1 MKEFSSDGIAS
12 QFVPRISTIVLLAV
26 FVGGLF
32 FVDLSSLI
40 PENKDGEQ
48 QPSTAFSLLTG
59 GEKITE
65 ENPGTSPTTTSSGE
79 TTTSTPP
86 ETTTSPTSEKQ
97 DGKNEGGTTDN
108 SHDNTGAVKEPA
120 PNQQGSPAPQNN
132 NTAPQNNNYGP
143 PAYRPPL
150 PRYTP
155 PAPSPSS
162 TTAPAPD
169 SNPSEQQD
177 GNSGLQGGNGAV
189 MRPQGAPSPSL
200 APETVE

>member
-59 GEKITE
+59 GEKTTE
-65 ENPGTSPTTTSSGE
+65 ENPGTTPTTTSSSE
-79 TTTSTPP
+79 TTTSTPS
-86 ETTTSPTSEKQ
+86 ESTTSPTSEKP
-97 DGKNEGGTTDN
+97 DNKGVSGATDN
-108 SHDNTGAVKEPA
+108 SRDGTGGTKEPA
-120 PNQQGSPAPQNN
+120 PNQQNSHAPQNS
-132 NTAPQNNNYGP
+132 NTAPQNNNYRP
-143 PAYRPPL
+143 PAYHPPL

-155 PAPSPSS
+155 PATSPNSTPTPSS
-162 TTAPAPD
+162 K
-169 SNPSEQQD
+169 PSEQQGED
-177 GNSGLQGGNGAV
+177 GDSRSGDGAV

-200 APETVE
+200 APEAVE

>member
-40 PENKDGEQ
+40 PEDKDGEQ

-59 GEKITE
+59 GEKTME
-65 ENPGTSPTTTSSGE
+65 ENPGTSPTTTSTSE

-86 ETTTSPTSEKQ
+86 ETTTSPTDEKQ
-97 DGKNEGGTTDN
+97 DDKGEGSATDN
-108 SHDNTGAVKEPA
+108 SHDSTGAVKEPA
-120 PNQQGSPAPQNN
+120 PNQQNSHAPQNG
-132 NTAPQNNNYGP
+132 NTAPQNNNYRP
-143 PAYRPPL
+143 PAYQPPL

-162 TTAPAPD
+162 TPTP
-169 SNPSEQQD
+169 SSEPSEQQGED
-177 GNSGLQGGNGAV
+177 GDSRSGDGAV

-200 APETVE
+200 APKAVE

>member
-40 PENKDGEQ
+40 PEDKDGEQ

-65 ENPGTSPTTTSSGE
+65 ENPGTSPTNSPSE

-86 ETTTSPTSEKQ
+86 ETTTSPTNEKQ
-97 DGKNEGGTTDN
+97 DDKNEGGTADN
-108 SHDNTGAVKEPA
+108 SHDNTGAVKEPP
-120 PNQQGSPAPQNN
+120 PNQHGNPAPQNN
-132 NTAPQNNNYGP
+132 NTAPQNNNYRP

-162 TTAPAPD
+162 TTTPAPD
-169 SNPSEQQD
+169 SNPSEQQG
-177 GNSGLQGGNGAV
+177 GNNSSQGGNGGV
-189 MRPQGAPSPSL
+189 MKPRGAPSPSL
-200 APETVE
+200 TPETVE